1 MKTILGSILLV
12 TVVAAPAAA
21 QDDPWTWRKAVPAGQ
36 TVEIRGIMGTIQAS
50 AATGNQVE
58 IVARKSARSGDPSE
72 VRIEV
77 EEHAGGVVVCA
88 LYDDRSSCDA
98 EHTRGS
104 HNRNNDT
111 RVDFEVR
118 LPRGVQFTGK
128 NISGDVEATG
138 LDARVRASTVSGR
151 VRVSTSDIASASTV
165 SGSIDV
171 RMGRSDWTG
180 ALKFST
186 VSGDIDVEFAGD
198 LNADVELRTV
208 SGDLDSDWPMTMN
221 AAGRGQVRGRIGA
234 GGREL
239 SFSSVSGSVELR
251 TAQ

>member
-88 LYDDRSSCDA
+88 LYDDRSSC
-98 EHTRGS
+98 
-104 HNRNNDT
+104 
-111 RVDFEVR
+111 
-118 LPRGVQFTGK
+118 
-128 NISGDVEATG
+128 
-138 LDARVRASTVSGR
+138 
-151 VRVSTSDIASASTV
+151 
-165 SGSIDV
+165 
-171 RMGRSDWTG
+171 
-180 ALKFST
+180 
-186 VSGDIDVEFAGD
+186 
-198 LNADVELRTV
+198 
-208 SGDLDSDWPMTMN
+208 
-221 AAGRGQVRGRIGA
+221 AA
-234 GGREL
+234 
-239 SFSSVSGSVELR
+239 
-251 TAQ
+251 